1 MASKTYV
8 QHYVD
13 GSKKTFTRRI
23 KQGRKISPKEVL
35 RTEKLVIHL
44 SKSEKENFLEM
55 QKKSG
60 YSESFYGSIVLF
72 LGLKQL
78 SDSNNCSTQ

>member
-8 QHYVD
+8 QYYVD
-13 GSKKTFTRRI
+13 GSKKTLARTK
-23 KQGRKISPKEVL
+23 KQGRRESPKELL

-44 SKSEKENFLEM
+44 SKSEKEAFLEM

-78 SDSNNCSTQ
+78 SESNNCSTQ

>member
-1 MASKTYV
+1 MASKTKLQY
-8 QHYVD
+8 YAD
-13 GSKKTFTRRI
+13 GTSKIVSRKI
-23 KQGRKISPKEVL
+23 KQGRRESPKELL

-44 SKSEKENFLEM
+44 SKSEKEAFLEM

-78 SDSNNCSTQ
+78 SESNNCSTQ

>member
-8 QHYVD
+8 QYYVD
-13 GSKKTFTRRI
+13 GSKKTLARRK
-23 KQGRKISPKEVL
+23 KQGRKPSSKQTL

-44 SKSEKENFLEM
+44 SKSEKEIFLEM

-60 YSESFYGSIVLF
+60 FSESLYGSIVLF
-72 LGLKQL
+72 LGLRQL

>member
-1 MASKTYV
+1 M
-8 QHYVD
+8 
-13 GSKKTFTRRI
+13 
-23 KQGRKISPKEVL
+23 QGRKASPKEVL

-44 SKSEKENFLEM
+44 TKLEKESFKEM